1 MGSRCHY
8 PFSDRPRGGV
18 RAHLLSSRA
27 TRAPPNPGCTP
38 GSHGWH
44 LLTGWLALNPPKV
57 ESNGNSFVSTRVYE
71 DRERRRTL

>member
-8 PFSDRPRGGV
+8 PFSDRGGV
-18 RAHLLSSRA
+18 RAHLLSIHTSRTA
-27 TRAPPNPGCTP
+27 PNPRCTP

-57 ESNGNSFVSTRVYE
+57 GSNGESFATIEVYK
-71 DRERRRTL
+71 DRKRRGTL